1 MPLREALSWHEGREG
16 VHGPCIMGGG
26 GRLDGV
32 NLNFELPRLS
42 LEATVKVTYAA
53 HLVPFMGS
61 TQTKPFK
68 MQRLIHIND
77 SGRVNPKSCTSCGQI
92 G

>member
-1 MPLREALSWHEGREG
+1 
-16 VHGPCIMGGG
+16 MGGG

-32 NLNFELPRLS
+32 NLNFELPRLL

-53 HLVPFMGS
+53 HLVPFVGL

-68 MQRLIHIND
+68 MQRLIHTMIVAVSIQNLAQVV
-77 SGRVNPKSCTSCGQI
+77 GKSAKPQNLPPLKGERYQI
-92 G
+92 